1 MGTSKNNNELRH
13 KIFGT
18 IKKGKNEKI
27 EVPQGTKILPWIYEE
42 NNRSNEKNNESNEE
56 NNKLGCGFV
65 SIAGII
71 NLNK

>member
-42 NNRSNEKNNESNEE
+42 NGELK
-56 NNKLGCGFV
+56 GGFV
-65 SIAGII
+65 SIAGVLSLGV
-71 NLNK
+71 NYKET